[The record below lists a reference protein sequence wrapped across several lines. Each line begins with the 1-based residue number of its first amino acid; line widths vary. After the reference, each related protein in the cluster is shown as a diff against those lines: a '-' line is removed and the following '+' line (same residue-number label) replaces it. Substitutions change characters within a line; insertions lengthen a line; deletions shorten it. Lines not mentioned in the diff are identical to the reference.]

1 MNKEN
6 DSKKD
11 TIGDSLLF
19 KRKNAFEGFTAE
31 DRSNAL
37 AYAEDYK
44 KFLDSAKTEREAVRK
59 SIELLSAKGYVP
71 YSFGDE
77 IKAGGRYYYNNRG
90 KSLYA
95 FRIGNE
101 PITEGIRILA
111 AHIDSPRLDLK
122 QNPLYED
129 SGIGYFKTHYYG
141 GIRKYQWVTVPLA
154 LHGTVI
160 LADGKTVD
168 VTVGEEPNEPV
179 FCITDLLPHLGR
191 EQNTKPLGTA
201 FNGENLSILIASS
214 PLIHDGEVT
223 EEDDKVRLCV
233 MKYLNEKYGMRE
245 EDFISAELCAVPAG
259 KCVDVGL
266 DRWMLGAYGH
276 DDTVCAYPALTAFI
290 DSEASPH
297 TAMCIL
303 ADKEET
309 GSDGATG
316 MQSRLLCDMVD
327 AIAAGFGKSGAEI
340 RAASMCISADVS
352 AGYDPLYAD
361 VFDKKNAA
369 YMNGGVAM
377 SKYTGAAGKSSTNDA
392 DAEYVAFVR
401 NIFEKHGVVW
411 QTAELGKVDAGGG
424 GTVAK
429 YIANLNISTVDMG
442 VPVLSMH
449 APFELVSKADL
460 YSAYTGFKAF
470 CL

>member
-1 MNKEN
+1 MAREN
-6 DSKKD
+6 STKKD
-11 TIGDSLLF
+11 TAALLF
-19 KRKNAFEGFTAE
+19 KRKNAFECFTAE
-31 DRSNAL
+31 DRSRAL
-37 AYAEDYK
+37 EYAENYK
-44 KFLDSAKTEREAVRK
+44 KFLDAAKTEREAVRTATD
-59 SIELLSAKGYVP
+59 LLREAGYVQ
-71 YSFGDE
+71 YDFGDE
-77 IKAGGRYYYNNRG
+77 IKVGGKYYYSNRG

-95 FRIGNE
+95 FRIG
-101 PITEGIRILA
+101 TESIGEGVRILA

-154 LHGTVI
+154 LHGTVV
-160 LADGKTVD
+160 LADGSAVD
-168 VTVGEEPNEPV
+168 ITIGEEPNEPV

-214 PLIHDGEVT
+214 PLIDDGEVT

-233 MKYLNEKYGMRE
+233 MSYLNEKYGMSE

-259 KCVDVGL
+259 KCVDVGI

-276 DDTVCAYPALTAFI
+276 DDAVCAYPALTAFI
-290 DSEASPH
+290 DSAESAHS
-297 TAMCIL
+297 AMCIL

-309 GSDGATG
+309 GSDGTTG
-316 MQSRLLCDMVD
+316 MQSRLLCDLID
-327 AIAAGFGKSGAEI
+327 AIAAALGGNGAQV
-340 RAASMCISADVS
+340 RAASKCISADVS

-377 SKYTGAAGKSSTNDA
+377 AKYTGAAGKSSTNDA

-401 NIFEKHGVVW
+401 GIFASHGVVW

-460 YSAYTGFKAF
+460 YSAYTGFRAF